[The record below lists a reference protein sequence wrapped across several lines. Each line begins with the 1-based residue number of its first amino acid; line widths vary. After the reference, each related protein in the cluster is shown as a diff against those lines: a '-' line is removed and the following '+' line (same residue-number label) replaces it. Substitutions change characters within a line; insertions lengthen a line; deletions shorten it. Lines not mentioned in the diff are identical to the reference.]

1 MQRTVEGWKEE
12 ERADQHRPSAEL
24 GQGGDHPHRTYG
36 HCEQEYRDALESG
49 ERERER
55 ETERAASRYSHS
67 FASLLRS
74 RQEQEYESRVR
85 VLERRER
92 RREAKERER
101 RESKEQ
107 ERREKEQERKR
118 RKTEN
123 DARREAKPSR
133 AYGSA
138 ADWRAL
144 LQSREAPHR
153 PLRSDLL
160 ADMTAGDPERSRSM
174 LGRRVRVF
182 DVQLADE
189 WTATT
194 LQAAKAT
201 VELLPEGYSWKP
213 GYSTVLIRNMDPTTT
228 EQGASTPRAQAWEK
242 EHLRAAINH
251 IDSQYVPRK
260 DNDEHRCAHCET
272 VSPKQT
278 PGVTFKGD
286 WFCTPCWQ
294 RHIAGHKLLPGMHDI
309 AMAMG
314 GTEGLRSGE
323 LHADTKFNYHRCGQ
337 DGGMKGH
344 GDAALVLETH
354 GPDGGL
360 LPTAH
365 ERLQRTLACYLH
377 GDDAGQNEYRLCL
390 TIATPGAKRAL
401 DFHIGRGNQ
410 DDFESWWSVRR
421 TNGTCV
427 LLCRAARGSFAA
439 TLNKNRHAA
448 RPPGTV
454 VATDGYWAA
463 GKWSFADSDGGLDGA
478 DKPGNGSIVDGEW
491 AGGNGDAANESMTVV
506 CTFVAPSLELAE
518 KRVRAALRHF
528 APAYVQRAIRARRRS
543 TEGDRAC
550 LYF

>member
-12 ERADQHRPSAEL
+12 RADQHHPSAEL

-85 VLERRER
+85 VLERRKQ

-107 ERREKEQERKR
+107 ERKRRKTESDARRESREAKERERKR

-123 DARREAKPSR
+123 DARREAKEREYSERKRARLDFKSR

-260 DNDEHRCAHCET
+260 DNDEHRCAHC
-272 VSPKQT
+272 
-278 PGVTFKGD
+278 
-286 WFCTPCWQ
+286 
-294 RHIAGHKLLPGMHDI
+294 
-309 AMAMG
+309 
-314 GTEGLRSGE
+314 
-323 LHADTKFNYHRCGQ
+323 
-337 DGGMKGH
+337 
-344 GDAALVLETH
+344 
-354 GPDGGL
+354 
-360 LPTAH
+360 
-365 ERLQRTLACYLH
+365 
-377 GDDAGQNEYRLCL
+377 
-390 TIATPGAKRAL
+390 
-401 DFHIGRGNQ
+401 
-410 DDFESWWSVRR
+410 
-421 TNGTCV
+421 
-427 LLCRAARGSFAA
+427 
-439 TLNKNRHAA
+439 
-448 RPPGTV
+448 
-454 VATDGYWAA
+454 
-463 GKWSFADSDGGLDGA
+463 
-478 DKPGNGSIVDGEW
+478 
-491 AGGNGDAANESMTVV
+491 
-506 CTFVAPSLELAE
+506 
-518 KRVRAALRHF
+518 
-528 APAYVQRAIRARRRS
+528 
-543 TEGDRAC
+543 
-550 LYF
+550 